1 MQILKRAAVL
11 GVLASGLASDA
22 ATAQL
27 VTVGTEGGFSGPG
40 CSGLVCTFGGY
51 TLRFEGNALGVIGIP
66 ANAGDFVPLGSF
78 FLQCGS
84 GGPNLDT
91 PGCPSGVPVTIPS
104 GVTFTLI
111 ISQFSSQLLLNGQ
124 IAVPGTFSGSVEWNP
139 FISALVWSVQPSA
152 SLLIGPVLYKIPA
165 VQLNPPMPG
174 LSTNPRETQFA
185 GQIVLTP
192 EPSTIAL
199 VAIGLLGLLPLARRP
214 RRRDRHGNRRR
225 LVS

>member
-11 GVLASGLASDA
+11 GVLASALASDA

-27 VTVGTEGGFSGPG
+27 VTVSTDGGFSGPG

-51 TLRFEGNALGVIGIP
+51 TLRFEGNSLGVIGVP

-111 ISQFSSQLLLNGQ
+111 VSQFSSQLLLNGQ
-124 IAVPGTFSGSVEWNP
+124 LAIPGTFSGSVEWNP

-152 SLLIGPVLYKIPA
+152 SLSIGPVLYEIPA

-174 LSTNPRETQFA
+174 LITNPRETLFG
-185 GQIVLTP
+185 GQILLTP
-192 EPSTIAL
+192 EPHTIAL
-199 VAIGLLGLLPLARRP
+199 VATGLLALLPLAGRTRRCSRHV
-214 RRRDRHGNRRR
+214 RRMLDG
-225 LVS
+225 